1 MSQAQWDRSTI
12 GGAAPGASRRRLVV
26 TAAAGLAVG
35 FAGGTF
41 LAMKYEIPQMLKAGG
56 GNIVVATVSGTEVY
70 AGAVAA
76 SHPAGTEL
84 PGQSTAP
91 MPPPGDTH

>member
-12 GGAAPGASRRRLVV
+12 GGAGPGASRRRLVV

-41 LAMKYEIPQMLKAGG
+41 LAMKYEIPQMLKADG
-56 GNIVVATVSGTEVY
+56 GNIVVAMT
-70 AGAVAA
+70 GAQMVRGQAA
-76 SHPAGTEL
+76 L
-84 PGQSTAP
+84 R
-91 MPPPGDTH
+91 PPS